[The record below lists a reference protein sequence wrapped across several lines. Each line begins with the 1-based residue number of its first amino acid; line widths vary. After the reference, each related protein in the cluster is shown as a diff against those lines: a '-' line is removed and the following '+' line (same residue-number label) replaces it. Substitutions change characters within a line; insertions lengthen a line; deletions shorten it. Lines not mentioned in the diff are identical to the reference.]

1 MTHVVLVGDV
11 AHLAGVGQR
20 QRERLFAQHV
30 FAGARGG
37 DGDFAVD
44 VIRRGDDHRV
54 DRVGRDHL
62 VGGAEAVGDPAGD
75 LRLFQHARVGVA
87 QRDDFRLRQQRE
99 SRQMVGERHLAGADQ
114 AHADGRIRLGH
125 RVGRD
130 GIDRK

>member
-1 MTHVVLVGDV
+1 MQRRADRAVGDQVAHVAHRRHEAVGERRHVTHVVLIGDV
-11 AHLAGVGQR
+11 AHLARIGQR

-62 VGGAEAVGDPAGD
+62 VRGA
-75 LRLFQHARVGVA
+75 RS
-87 QRDDFRLRQQRE
+87 
-99 SRQMVGERHLAGADQ
+99 SR
-114 AHADGRIRLGH
+114 
-125 RVGRD
+125 
-130 GIDRK
+130 